1 MMPQF
6 FEWIMSNFFIV
17 IIIVGALLS
26 VFGKKNAKP
35 NGSGEPF
42 GGRAAS
48 RQNPSPRQA
57 RLSGGEQ
64 ERRSPFAGAPAQA
77 EAAERRTGAGK
88 RQDPAAGRSNREPAA
103 RGMNAEIKNRL
114 NEQRRTR
121 SVENAAKEIE
131 RAVGGPEFKGASA
144 SRQKTAAS
152 SASASSRSGPLTAS
166 STEELR
172 KGVLWAEVLGAP
184 RARKPHSSGRR

>member
-1 MMPQF
+1 MPQF

-57 RLSGGEQ
+57 QLSGGEQ
-64 ERRSPFAGAPAQA
+64 ERRSPFAGAPARA
-77 EAAERRTGAGK
+77 ETTERKAGSGK
-88 RQDPAAGRSNREPAA
+88 RQDPSAGRSSRESAS

-131 RAVGGPEFKGASA
+131 RAVGRSEFKGSET
-144 SRQKTAAS
+144 SRQKTAAP
-152 SASASSRSGPLTAS
+152 SASASRSGPLSAS
-166 STEELR
+166 SNEELR
-172 KGVLWAEVLGAP
+172 KGVLWAEILGAP
-184 RARKPHSSGRR
+184 RSRKPHSSGRR